1 MTKRD
6 IIDQIRRQNP
16 TARTEFLATFGEDD
30 LLAYLHQLREVET
43 ERRRQA
49 ERELEPV
56 G

>member
-16 TARTEFLATFGEDD
+16 TARSEFLATFNEQD
-30 LLAYLHQLREVET
+30 LLAYLHQLREVEA
-43 ERRRQA
+43 ERRRQN
-49 ERELEPV
+49 EKELAAI